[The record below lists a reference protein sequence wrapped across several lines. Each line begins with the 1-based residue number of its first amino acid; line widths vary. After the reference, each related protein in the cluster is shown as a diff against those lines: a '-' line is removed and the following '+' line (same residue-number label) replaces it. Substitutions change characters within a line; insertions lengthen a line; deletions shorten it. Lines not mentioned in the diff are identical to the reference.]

1 MLADL
6 KKGEIEMGK
15 AIYWIDDNPHVI
27 INIVDGVFSKLW
39 KLDDEEGIETHIRI
53 LGNGGQETR
62 GLRLWEKD
70 DEKQFRTAIMQ
81 RFEQLCSNA
90 DKLGEKNIFQKK
102 SGLISDNII
111 MMYKSPVNDI
121 EEREVEEYRKM
132 YYIWQNNSCKMDGE
146 NISITN
152 EARDC
157 TEILLQKMGI
167 EKGACVG
174 LDMALFH
181 GDIEKVKDEGK
192 PILSMELY
200 HMIKQTHECFMYSHY
215 MFDKRFIE
223 SWKEVYSKAYGDKEL
238 PIIHKRSE
246 LFAKNVSE
254 TLINQLLELVD
265 KSYKRREGNL

>member
-1 MLADL
+1 MS
-6 KKGEIEMGK
+6 K
-15 AIYWIDDNPHVI
+15 AIYWIDDNPYVFM
-27 INIVDGVFSKLW
+27 NIVDGVCSKLW
-39 KLDDEEGIETHIRI
+39 KLDEEEGIETHIRI
-53 LGNGGQETR
+53 LGNQGQETG
-62 GLRLWEKD
+62 GLYLWEKN
-70 DEKQFRTAIMQ
+70 DEKQFQTAIMHK
-81 RFEQLCSNA
+81 FERLCSNA
-90 DKLGEKNIFQKK
+90 DKMGEKNTFQKK

-121 EEREVEEYRKM
+121 EEKEVEEYRNL
-132 YYIWQNNSCKMDGE
+132 YNIWQNNSCKIDGE

-157 TEILLQKMGI
+157 TEMLLQKMGI

-174 LDMALFH
+174 LDMALFY

-200 HMIKQTHECFMYSHY
+200 HLIKQTHECFLYSHY
-215 MFDKRFIE
+215 MFDKIFIE
-223 SWKEVYSKAYGDKEL
+223 SWKKVYIKTYDDKEL

-265 KSYKRREGNL
+265 KSYKRRDGNI